1 MLPIPESKFIRGL
14 IRKSRILQDKS
25 SIPFISGNTYK
36 SMCATELTDQFE
48 DFFKSE
54 TSNSRVFISV
64 TNLYHLIKWLRSNQ
78 SATPREETLV
88 VHNGDVIP
96 PVSDY
101 YFLKC
106 FFHKVFSV
114 NWLGD
119 NSIVEPLP
127 IGLENPSF
135 VQNGI
140 PSDFRKSM
148 SKMRFAW
155 EERPIEIL
163 IAFND
168 GTNHTERFL
177 SRSSAKSV
185 TSVLETTAMISPK
198 NYRRLLSNSKY
209 VLSPPGNGPDC
220 HRTWEALY
228 LGAIP
233 IVKRDFWN
241 FEALENNVVA
251 LDSWGDISTYR
262 DLQKKPLESPVND
275 LMQLFVKKFRP

>member
-1 MLPIPESKFIRGL
+1 MIPIPESKYIRGL
-14 IRKSRILQDKS
+14 IRKSRILHDKS
-25 SIPFISGNTYK
+25 SLPFISGNSYK

-54 TSNSRVFISV
+54 MSNSRVFISV
-64 TNLYHLIKWLRSNQ
+64 GNLYHLIKWLRSNQ
-78 SATPREETLV
+78 LVTPREETLV

-96 PVSDY
+96 PISDY
-101 YFLKC
+101 YFLKG

-119 NSIVEPLP
+119 SSVVEPLP
-127 IGLENPSF
+127 IGLENQSF

-140 PSDFRKSM
+140 PRDFRKSIL
-148 SKMRFAW
+148 KIRHAW

-163 IAFND
+163 IAFNN
-168 GTNHTERFL
+168 GTNDTERFL
-177 SRSSAKSV
+177 ARSSAKSIAC
-185 TSVLETTAMISPK
+185 VLETDTMISPK
-198 NYRRLLSNSKY
+198 NYRKLLSSSKY

-241 FEALENNVVA
+241 FEVLRNNVVV
-251 LDSWGDISTYR
+251 LDSWEDISTYR
-262 DLQKKPLESPVND
+262 DLQKKPLDSPVND
-275 LMQLFVKKFRP
+275 LMQLFVKRFCR